1 MNPPDIIW
9 FFPRSRILNLKS
21 THKEKITLPVKG
33 MSCASCSA
41 RIEKKV
47 GELEGVNSVQVNFAA
62 EVASIE
68 FDPQIISARQFPV
81 TIEKLGFEV
90 PGLRQTFS
98 VEGMTCASCVSRVE
112 KTLAA
117 LEGVRE
123 VEVNLATEQVAVDYH
138 PALVGFEI
146 FKLALQRAGYRL
158 LPVQEESSD
167 VASQRDEERHLKNLA
182 QLKLKLVLSGAI
194 SLTVMFFSMQAFF
207 LFEPKVLNILLFI
220 LATPVQFFCGGQFYR
235 GALNGF
241 RHGYADMNTLIAVG
255 TSSAYFYSIFAT
267 FFPGRVGHPAL
278 EVYYDTSVMIITLVL
293 LGRWMEARAKHS
305 ASSAIKRLMGLQPK
319 TAHVEREG
327 IELEINV
334 EDLVIGDWVL
344 VRPGEKI
351 PVDGTLIHGQ
361 STIDESMLTGES
373 VPVEKIS
380 GDEVIGASL
389 NKTGFFKMRVT
400 RLGKDT
406 LLAQIIQMVAQAQG
420 SKAPVQRL
428 ADKIAGIFVPSVMG
442 LALLAFGFWWGFGG
456 LLDTLPTTPFL
467 FALMIFISVLIIAC
481 PCALG
486 LATPTAIMVGTGKG
500 AEMGILIKGGE
511 VLEQAEKLDTIVFDK
526 TGTLT
531 SGKPEV
537 ADVLLSPG
545 SKLDVSRLLVLA
557 GSLEKNSEHPLAQAV
572 VIEAKKRG
580 LKLETPTGFEALPG
594 FGVQGSIGDDHVFL
608 GNVKLMKEQKVD
620 FSLLS
625 DDLEKFAEQGKTP
638 MILSVNGKFEGIITT
653 TDTLKPNAE
662 KTVRRLQQMG
672 MKVMMITG
680 DNRKT
685 AQAVAQKLGIDEVV
699 AEVLP
704 SGKRDEIKKLLAQ
717 GRRVAMVG
725 DGINDAPAL
734 AESTVGIALG
744 SGTDVAMEASD
755 ITLVTSD
762 LQAVPQAIELSR
774 QTLAKIRQNLF
785 WAFFYN
791 ILGIPIA
798 AGLLYP
804 FYGVLLK
811 PVFAAVAMSLSSVS
825 VVGNSLLLKR
835 FTPSKL

>member
-1 MNPPDIIW
+1 MSEHNPPNIQNI
-9 FFPRSRILNLKS
+9 S
-21 THKEKITLPVKG
+21 LPVKG

-47 GELEGVNSVQVNFAA
+47 GELGGVSSVQVNFAA

-68 FDPQIISARQFPV
+68 FDSTKISASQFSPA
-81 TIEKLGFEV
+81 IEKLGFQV
-90 PGLRQTFS
+90 PSRHDTFS
-98 VEGMTCASCVSRVE
+98 VEGMTCASCVARVE
-112 KTLAA
+112 KKLLA
-117 LEGVRE
+117 LEGVHDAK
-123 VEVNLATEQVAVDYH
+123 VNLAAEQVWIDYQ
-138 PALVGFEI
+138 PALTDFE
-146 FKLALQRAGYRL
+146 FLQTALEQVGYRL
-158 LPVQEESSD
+158 CPAQVESRDLSM
-167 VASQRDEERHLKNLA
+167 QRDEARHHNNLA
-182 QLKLKLVLSGAI
+182 QLKRKLILSGFI
-194 SLTVMFFSMQAFF
+194 SLMVMILPMQRIVHLDSNILNIF
-207 LFEPKVLNILLFI
+207 LFV

-235 GALNGF
+235 GAFSGF

-267 FFPGRVGHPAL
+267 FFPDKIGMPTL

-319 TAHVEREG
+319 TAQVERDG
-327 IELEINV
+327 VELKINAEELV
-334 EDLVIGDWVL
+334 LGDLVL

-351 PVDGTLIHGQ
+351 PVDGTMTYGQ
-361 STIDESMLTGES
+361 SSIDESMLTGES
-373 VPVEKIS
+373 VPVEKKQ

-400 RLGKDT
+400 HLGKDT
-406 LLAQIIQMVAQAQG
+406 LLAQIIQLVEQAQG

-428 ADKIAGIFVPSVMG
+428 ADKIAGIFVPVVIG
-442 LALLAFGFWWGFGG
+442 LAVLAFGFWWGVGDLFGP
-456 LLDTLPTTPFL
+456 LPTTPFL
-467 FALMIFISVLIIAC
+467 FALMIFISVMIIAC

-511 VLEQAEKLDTIVFDK
+511 ALEQAEKLDTVVFDK

-531 SGKPEV
+531 RGKPEV
-537 ADVLLSPG
+537 ADVLLSPEA
-545 SKLDVSRLLVLA
+545 SLNADRLMVLA

-572 VIEAKKRG
+572 VSEAKKRS
-580 LKLETPTGFEALPG
+580 LKLETPTDFEALPG
-594 FGVQGSIGDDHVFL
+594 FGVRGKIGRETVFL
-608 GNVKLMKEQKVD
+608 GNIKLMQEQQID

-625 DDLEKFAEQGKTP
+625 DDLEKLAEQGKTP
-638 MILSVNGKFEGIITT
+638 MILSVDGKFAGIITT
-653 TDTLKPNAE
+653 TDSLKPNA
-662 KTVRRLQQMG
+662 KQTVRRLQLMG
-672 MKVMMITG
+672 IKVKMVTG

-685 AQAVAQKLGIDEVV
+685 AQAIAKKLGIEDVV
-699 AEVLP
+699 SDVLP
-704 SGKRDEIKKLLAQ
+704 SEKLDEIKKLIAQ
-717 GRRVAMVG
+717 GHKVAMVG

-835 FTPSKL
+835 FSPSKL

>member
-1 MNPPDIIW
+1 MPDH
-9 FFPRSRILNLKS
+9 KS
-21 THKEKITLPVKG
+21 INKENITLPVKG

-47 GELEGVNSVQVNFAA
+47 GELEGVDSVHVNFAA
-62 EVASIE
+62 EVATIE
-68 FDPQIISARQFPV
+68 FDPQKISASQFPK
-81 TIEKLGFEV
+81 TIEKLGFKI
-90 PGLRQTFS
+90 PGLRRLFP

-112 KTLAA
+112 KKLAS

-123 VEVNLATEQVAVDYH
+123 IEVNLATEQVLIDYT
-138 PALVGFEI
+138 PALLDFEV
-146 FKLALQRAGYRL
+146 LRSALEQAGYHL
-158 LPVQEESSD
+158 LPSLEESEDIS
-167 VASQRDEERHLKNLA
+167 SQKDEERHLKHLT
-182 QLKLKLVLSGAI
+182 QLKQKLILSGII
-194 SLTVMFFSMQAFF
+194 SLAVMFFSMQGNS
-207 LFEPKVLNILLFI
+207 LFNIELKNVLLFI
-220 LATPVQFFCGGQFYR
+220 LATPVQFFCGWQFYR

-241 RHGYADMNTLIAVG
+241 CHGYADMNTLIAVG
-255 TSSAYFYSIFAT
+255 TSAAYFYSVCAT
-267 FFPGRVGHPAL
+267 FFPVWVGIP

-293 LGRWMEARAKHS
+293 LGRWMEARAKHN
-305 ASSAIKRLMGLQPK
+305 ASSAIKKLMGLQPK
-319 TAHVEREG
+319 TAHVERDG
-327 IELEINV
+327 KELEISV
-334 EDLVIGDWVL
+334 EDLVVGDLVL

-351 PVDGTLIHGQ
+351 PVDGILSKGQ
-361 STIDESMLTGES
+361 SSIDESMLTGES
-373 VPVEKIS
+373 VPVEKKS

-400 RLGKDT
+400 RMGKDT
-406 LLAQIIQMVAQAQG
+406 LLAQIIHLVEQAQG

-428 ADKIAGIFVPSVMG
+428 ADKIAGIFVPVVIG
-442 LALLAFGFWWGFGG
+442 LAFLAFGFWWGFGDSFG
-456 LLDTLPTTPFL
+456 PLPTTPFL
-467 FALMIFISVLIIAC
+467 FALMVFISVMIIAC

-511 VLEQAEKLDTIVFDK
+511 ALEQVEKLDTIVFDK

-545 SKLDVSRLLVLA
+545 AVLDADRLLVLA

-572 VIEAKKRG
+572 VSEVKKRN
-580 LKLETPTGFEALPG
+580 LRFEKPETLSDFEALPG
-594 FGVQGSIGDDHVFL
+594 FGVQGKIEGKNIFL
-608 GNVKLMKEQKVD
+608 GNMKLMEENKID
-620 FSLLS
+620 FSLLR
-625 DDLEKFAEQGKTP
+625 DDLERLTGQGKTP
-638 MILSVNGKFEGIITT
+638 MILSVDGNVEGIITT
-653 TDTLKPNAE
+653 IDALKPYAKE
-662 KTVRRLQQMG
+662 TVHRLKMMG
-672 MKVMMITG
+672 LKVMMVTG

-685 AQAVAQKLGIDEVV
+685 AQAVARKLEIDDVV
-699 AEVLP
+699 SEVLP
-704 SGKRDEIKKLLAQ
+704 SEKRDEIRKQVAQ
-717 GRRVAMVG
+717 GHKVAMVG

-762 LQAVPQAIELSR
+762 LRAVPQAIELSR
-774 QTLAKIRQNLF
+774 KTLVKIRQNLF

-791 ILGIPIA
+791 VLGIPIA

-811 PVFAAVAMSLSSVS
+811 PVYAAVAMSLSSVS

-835 FTPSKL
+835 FSPSKF

>member
-1 MNPPDIIW
+1 MPDH
-9 FFPRSRILNLKS
+9 KS
-21 THKEKITLPVKG
+21 TNKQNITLPVKG

-47 GELEGVNSVQVNFAA
+47 GELEGVDSVHVNFAA
-62 EVASIE
+62 EVATIE
-68 FDPQIISARQFPV
+68 FDPQKIPASQFPK
-81 TIEKLGFEV
+81 TIAKLGFEV
-90 PGLRQTFS
+90 PRLNKAFP

-112 KTLAA
+112 KKLAS
-117 LEGVRE
+117 LEGVHK
-123 VEVNLATEQVAVDYH
+123 VDVNLATEQVLVDYI
-138 PALVGFEI
+138 PALVDFEVLR
-146 FKLALQRAGYRL
+146 LALEQAGYRL
-158 LPVQEESSD
+158 LPSQEESVSSD
-167 VASQRDEERHLKNLA
+167 DDEARHLKHLA
-182 QLKLKLVLSGAI
+182 QLKQKLILSGLI
-194 SLTVMFFSMQAFF
+194 SLAVMFFSMQS
-207 LFEPKVLNILLFI
+207 LFDIEWKNVLLFI
-220 LATPVQFFCGGQFYR
+220 LATPVQFFCGWQFYR
-235 GALNGF
+235 GAVNGF

-267 FFPGRVGHPAL
+267 LFHVS

-293 LGRWMEARAKHS
+293 LGRWMEACAKHS
-305 ASSAIKRLMGLQPK
+305 ASSAIKKLMGLQPK
-319 TAHVEREG
+319 TAHVERDG
-327 IELEINV
+327 KELEISV
-334 EDLVIGDWVL
+334 DDLVMGDIVL

-351 PVDGTLIHGQ
+351 PVDGILTNGQ
-361 STIDESMLTGES
+361 SSIDESMLTGES
-373 VPVEKIS
+373 VPVEKKS
-380 GDEVIGASL
+380 GDEVIGASI
-389 NKTGFFKMRVT
+389 NKTGFFKMQVT
-400 RLGKDT
+400 RMGKDT
-406 LLAQIIQMVAQAQG
+406 LLAQIIHLVEQAQG

-428 ADKIAGIFVPSVMG
+428 ADKIAAIFVPVVIA
-442 LALLAFGFWWGFGG
+442 LALLAFAFWWGFGDSLG
-456 LLDTLPTTPFL
+456 PLPTSPFL
-467 FALMIFISVLIIAC
+467 FALMIFISVMIIAC

-511 VLEQAEKLDTIVFDK
+511 ALEQAEKLDTIVFDK

-545 SKLDVSRLLVLA
+545 AVLDTDNLLVLA

-572 VIEAKKRG
+572 VSEVKKRG
-580 LKLETPTGFEALPG
+580 LRFKALADFEALPG
-594 FGVQGSIGDDHVFL
+594 FGVQGTIEDKNIFL
-608 GNVKLMKEQKVD
+608 GNMKLMEEKKID
-620 FSLLS
+620 FSRVR
-625 DDLEKFAEQGKTP
+625 DDLEKLTGQGKTP
-638 MILSVNGKFEGIITT
+638 MILSVDGNVEGIITT
-653 TDTLKPNAE
+653 IDALKPYAKE
-662 KTVRRLQQMG
+662 TVHHLKMMG
-672 MKVMMITG
+672 LKVMMVTG

-685 AQAVAQKLGIDEVV
+685 AQAVARKLEIDDVV

-704 SGKRDEIKKLLAQ
+704 AQKRDEIMKQVAQ
-717 GRRVAMVG
+717 GRKVAMVG

-762 LQAVPQAIELSR
+762 LRAVPQAIELSR
-774 QTLAKIRQNLF
+774 KTLAKIRQNLF

-791 ILGIPIA
+791 VLGIPIA

-835 FTPSKL
+835 FSPSKF

>member
-1 MNPPDIIW
+1 MSEHNPPNIQNI
-9 FFPRSRILNLKS
+9 S
-21 THKEKITLPVKG
+21 LPVKG

-47 GELEGVNSVQVNFAA
+47 GELGGVSSVQVNFAA

-68 FDPQIISARQFPV
+68 FDSTKISASQFSPA
-81 TIEKLGFEV
+81 IEKLGFEV
-90 PGLRQTFS
+90 PSRHDTFS
-98 VEGMTCASCVSRVE
+98 VEGMTCASCVARVE
-112 KTLAA
+112 KKLLA
-117 LEGVRE
+117 LEGVHDAK
-123 VEVNLATEQVAVDYH
+123 VNLAAEQVWIDYQ
-138 PALVGFEI
+138 PALTDFE
-146 FKLALQRAGYRL
+146 FLQTALEQVGYRL
-158 LPVQEESSD
+158 CPAQVESRDLSM
-167 VASQRDEERHLKNLA
+167 QRDEARHHNNLA
-182 QLKLKLVLSGAI
+182 QLKRKLILSGFI
-194 SLTVMFFSMQAFF
+194 SLMVMILPMQRIVHLDSNILNIF
-207 LFEPKVLNILLFI
+207 LFV

-235 GALNGF
+235 EAFSGF

-267 FFPGRVGHPAL
+267 FFPDKIGMPTL

-319 TAHVEREG
+319 TAQVERDG
-327 IELEINV
+327 VELKINAEELV
-334 EDLVIGDWVL
+334 LGDLVL

-351 PVDGTLIHGQ
+351 PVDGTMTYGQ
-361 STIDESMLTGES
+361 SSIDESMLTGES
-373 VPVEKIS
+373 VPVEKKQ

-400 RLGKDT
+400 HLGKDT
-406 LLAQIIQMVAQAQG
+406 LLAQIIQLVEQAQG

-428 ADKIAGIFVPSVMG
+428 ADKIAGIFVPVVIG
-442 LALLAFGFWWGFGG
+442 LAVLAFGFWWGVGDLFGP
-456 LLDTLPTTPFL
+456 LPTTPFL
-467 FALMIFISVLIIAC
+467 FALMIFISVMIIAC

-511 VLEQAEKLDTIVFDK
+511 ALEQAEKLDTVVFDK

-531 SGKPEV
+531 RGKLEV
-537 ADVLLSPG
+537 ADVLLSPEA
-545 SKLDVSRLLVLA
+545 SLNADRLMVLA

-572 VIEAKKRG
+572 VSEAKKRS
-580 LKLETPTGFEALPG
+580 LKLETPTDFEALPG
-594 FGVQGSIGDDHVFL
+594 FGVRGKIGRETVFL
-608 GNVKLMKEQKVD
+608 GNIKLMQEQQID

-625 DDLEKFAEQGKTP
+625 DDLEKLAEQGKTP
-638 MILSVNGKFEGIITT
+638 MILSVDGKFAGIITT
-653 TDTLKPNAE
+653 TDSLKPNA
-662 KTVRRLQQMG
+662 KQTVRRLQLMG
-672 MKVMMITG
+672 IKVKMVTG

-685 AQAVAQKLGIDEVV
+685 AQAIAKKLGIEDVV
-699 AEVLP
+699 SDVLP
-704 SGKRDEIKKLLAQ
+704 SEKLDEIKKLIAQ
-717 GRRVAMVG
+717 GHKVAMVG

-835 FTPSKL
+835 FSPSKL

>member
-1 MNPPDIIW
+1 MPDH
-9 FFPRSRILNLKS
+9 KS
-21 THKEKITLPVKG
+21 INKENITLPVKG

-47 GELEGVNSVQVNFAA
+47 GELEGVDSVHVNFAA
-62 EVASIE
+62 EVATIE
-68 FDPQIISARQFPV
+68 FDPQKISANQFPK
-81 TIEKLGFEV
+81 TIEKLGFEI
-90 PGLRQTFS
+90 PGLRRLFP

-112 KTLAA
+112 KKLAS

-123 VEVNLATEQVAVDYH
+123 VEVNLATEQVLIDYT
-138 PALVGFEI
+138 PALLDFEV
-146 FKLALQRAGYRL
+146 LRSALEEAGYHL
-158 LPVQEESSD
+158 LPALEESEGIS
-167 VASQRDEERHLKNLA
+167 SQTDEERHLKHLA
-182 QLKLKLVLSGAI
+182 QLKQKLILSGLI
-194 SLTVMFFSMQAFF
+194 SLVVMFLSMQS
-207 LFEPKVLNILLFI
+207 LFNIELKNVLLFV
-220 LATPVQFFCGGQFYR
+220 LATPVQFFCGWQFYR
-235 GALNGF
+235 GAFNGF
-241 RHGYADMNTLIAVG
+241 RHGNADMNTLIAVG

-267 FFPGRVGHPAL
+267 LFPVGTP

-305 ASSAIKRLMGLQPK
+305 ASSAIKKLMGLQPK
-319 TAHVEREG
+319 TAHVERDG
-327 IELEINV
+327 KELEISV
-334 EDLVIGDWVL
+334 EDLVVGDLVL

-351 PVDGTLIHGQ
+351 PVDGILINGQ
-361 STIDESMLTGES
+361 SSIDESMLTGES
-373 VPVEKIS
+373 VPVEKKS
-380 GDEVIGASL
+380 GDEVIGASI

-406 LLAQIIQMVAQAQG
+406 LLAQIIHLVEQAQG

-428 ADKIAGIFVPSVMG
+428 ADKIAAIFVPVVIV
-442 LALLAFGFWWGFGG
+442 LALLVFAFWWSFGDSFG
-456 LLDTLPTTPFL
+456 PLPTTPFL
-467 FALMIFISVLIIAC
+467 FALMAFISVMIIAC

-511 VLEQAEKLDTIVFDK
+511 ALEQAEKLDTIVFDK

-545 SKLDVSRLLVLA
+545 AVLDTDHLLVLA

-572 VIEAKKRG
+572 VSEVKKRG
-580 LKLETPTGFEALPG
+580 LRLETLSDFEALPG
-594 FGVQGSIGDDHVFL
+594 FGVQGKIEGKNIFL
-608 GNVKLMKEQKVD
+608 GNMKLMEEKKID
-620 FSLLS
+620 FSLVRE
-625 DDLEKFAEQGKTP
+625 DLEKLTGQGKTP
-638 MILSVNGKFEGIITT
+638 MILSVDGNVEGIITT
-653 TDTLKPNAE
+653 IDALKPYAKE
-662 KTVRRLQQMG
+662 TVHRLKMMG
-672 MKVMMITG
+672 LKVMMVTG

-685 AQAVAQKLGIDEVV
+685 AQAVARKLEIDDVV
-699 AEVLP
+699 AGVLP
-704 SGKRDEIKKLLAQ
+704 AQKRDEIRKLVAQ
-717 GRRVAMVG
+717 GHKVAMVG

-762 LQAVPQAIELSR
+762 LRAVPQAIELSR
-774 QTLAKIRQNLF
+774 KTLTKIRQNLF

-791 ILGIPIA
+791 VLGIPIA

-804 FYGVLLK
+804 FYGILLK

-835 FTPSKL
+835 FSPSKF